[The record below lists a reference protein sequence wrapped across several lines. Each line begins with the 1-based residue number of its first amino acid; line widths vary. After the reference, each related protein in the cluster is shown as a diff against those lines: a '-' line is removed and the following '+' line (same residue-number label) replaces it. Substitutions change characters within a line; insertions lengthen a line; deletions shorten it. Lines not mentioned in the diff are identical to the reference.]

1 MEVKPSILIER
12 LCNCNDGYLF
22 VNEIIAIIEVLKNS
36 FTDCKTEIKNK
47 QVGWNVKI
55 LIMWY

>member
-1 MEVKPSILIER
+1 MKVKPSILIER

-36 FTDCKTEIKNK
+36 FIDCKTEIKNK
-47 QVGWNVKI
+47 QVG
-55 LIMWY
+55 

>member
-1 MEVKPSILIER
+1 MKVKPSILIER

-22 VNEIIAIIEVLKNS
+22 VNEIIAITEVLKNS

-47 QVGWNVKI
+47 QVG
-55 LIMWY
+55 